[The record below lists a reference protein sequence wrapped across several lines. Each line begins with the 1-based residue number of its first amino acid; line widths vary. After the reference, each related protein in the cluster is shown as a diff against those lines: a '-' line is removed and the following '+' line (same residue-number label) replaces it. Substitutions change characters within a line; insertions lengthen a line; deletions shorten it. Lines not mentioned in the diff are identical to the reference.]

1 MRHQAIL
8 AAAIVALPAAA
19 SAQFTQVGPPA
30 DIATMPNQP
39 SVQADRAAIRR
50 SIREG
55 QRSGDISRAEA
66 RSFRRDD
73 AAIGSLADRFA
84 ADGLSLFEKAEL
96 QSRTEALRGM
106 VNARRVRGDK
116 P

>member
-1 MRHQAIL
+1 MRHQVIV
-8 AAAIVALPAAA
+8 AAALLALSTAAP
-19 SAQFTQVGPPA
+19 AQFTQAGPPA
-30 DIATMPNQP
+30 DGVAMPSQP
-39 SVQADRAAIRR
+39 SVRSDRAAIRR

-55 QRSGDISRAEA
+55 RRSGDISRAEA

-84 ADGLSLFEKAEL
+84 ADGLSLSEQAEL

-106 VNARRVRGDK
+106 VNARRVRGGK